1 MEKGKVI
8 SEAERYLYEEEDDEN
23 TYSHYERSL
32 EVLRKV
38 PNFSARGKTW
48 NVDIVDEVQAGEFV
62 EIYSDEDDTYIRST
76 PYWEGMHLPI
86 AFYINDGDNVYDKR
100 YPLEDMSDSSDEE
113 FKKYLVQNLKKAVN
127 DIPEDIFDKYIK

>member
-1 MEKGKVI
+1 LDNGKRKSNIGGRKI
-8 SEAERYLYEEEDDEN
+8 SLWRGGWWKYIF
-23 TYSHYERSL
+23 T
-32 EVLRKV
+32 LRKV